1 MFESFQMEMLN
12 PHKIAMQLN
21 DSLYPTLYTSVS
33 ILKCL
38 TLQRSIMWCT
48 HFYKIV
54 FTKIMYC
61 HFVLLELTMVI

>member
-12 PHKIAMQLN
+12 PRKIAMLPN

-38 TLQRSIMWCT
+38 TLQCSIMWST
-48 HFYKIV
+48 HLYKIV
-54 FTKIMYC
+54 FTNIMYC
-61 HFVLLELTMVI
+61 HFVLLVAVK